1 MIIAIDGP
9 AASGKGTLA
18 RRLAAEYGLA
28 YLDTGLLY
36 RAISKR
42 VLDSGDDPSN
52 EVAAV
57 AAARALDLSEIESIG
72 LRSVAISEAASQ
84 VASIPAVRAELVKLQ
99 KDFANRPGG
108 AVLDGRDTGTVICPE
123 ADVKLF
129 VTASVEERAR
139 RRHAELV
146 ERGEAISLEAVTADV
161 QRRDDRDR
169 TRSASPLRQ
178 APDAYLLDTSNLSI
192 DSAFAKA
199 KAFISKHLG

>member
-1 MIIAIDGP
+1 MIIAVDGP

-28 YLDTGLLY
+28 HLDTGLLY

-42 VLDSGDDPSN
+42 LLDMGDDPSD
-52 EVAAV
+52 EAAAV
-57 AAARALDLSEIESIG
+57 AVARALELGSIESNR
-72 LRSVAISEAASQ
+72 LRSEAIGETASQ
-84 VASIPAVRAELVKLQ
+84 IASIPAVRAELVKLQ
-99 KDFANRPGG
+99 QKFASRPGG

-129 VTASVEERAR
+129 VTASVEVRSR

-146 ERGEAISLEAVTADV
+146 ERGEAISLEAVAADV
-161 QRRDDRDR
+161 QRRDDRDLNR
-169 TRSASPLRQ
+169 TASPLQR
-178 APDAYLLDTSNLSI
+178 APGAYLLDTSNLSI

>member
-1 MIIAIDGP
+1 MIITVDGP

-18 RRLAAEYGLA
+18 RLLAAEYGLA
-28 YLDTGLLY
+28 HLDTGLLY

-42 VLDSGDDPSN
+42 LLDTGDDPSN
-52 EVAAV
+52 EVTAV
-57 AAARALDLSEIESIG
+57 AAARTLDLGDIESNG
-72 LRSVAISEAASQ
+72 LRSEAIGEAASL

-99 KDFANRPGG
+99 QEFARRPGG
-108 AVLDGRDTGTVICPE
+108 TVLDGRDTGTVICPE

-129 VTASVEERAR
+129 VTASVWERAR

-146 ERGEAISLEAVTADV
+146 ERGEAISLEEVTADV
-161 QRRDDRDR
+161 ERRDYRDR
-169 TRSASPLRQ
+169 NRSASPLQQ
-178 APDAYLLDTSNLSI
+178 APGAYLLDTSNLSI

>member
-1 MIIAIDGP
+1 MIIAVDGP

-18 RRLAAEYGLA
+18 RRLAVEYGLA
-28 YLDTGLLY
+28 HLDTGLLY

-42 VLDSGDDPSN
+42 VLDTGNNPSD
-52 EVAAV
+52 EAAAV
-57 AAARALDLSEIESIG
+57 AAARALELGDIESNG
-72 LRSVAISEAASQ
+72 LRSEAIGEAASQ

-99 KDFANRPGG
+99 QEFASRPGG

-139 RRHAELV
+139 RRHVELV
-146 ERGEAISLEAVTADV
+146 ERGETISLETVTADV

-169 TRSASPLRQ
+169 NRSASPLQR
-178 APDAYLLDTSNLSI
+178 APGAYLLDTSNLSI

>member
-1 MIIAIDGP
+1 MIIAVDGP

-28 YLDTGLLY
+28 HLDTGLLY

-42 VLDSGDDPSN
+42 VLDTGEDPSD
-52 EVAAV
+52 EAAAV
-57 AAARALDLSEIESIG
+57 AAARALDLGDIESNG
-72 LRSVAISEAASQ
+72 LRSEAIGEAASQ

-99 KDFANRPGG
+99 QEFASRPGG
-108 AVLDGRDTGTVICPE
+108 AVLDGRDTCTVICPE

-146 ERGEAISLEAVTADV
+146 EQGEVISLEAVTADV

-169 TRSASPLRQ
+169 NRSASPLQQ
-178 APDAYLLDTSNLSI
+178 APGAYLLDTSNLSI